1 MMIIYCFIS
10 ALMFVPTCPILIFK
24 IYTNAIFI
32 FLTNKREVYR
42 GENFVQLLMALFLGP
57 ILIVLSIIIDLLS
70 LPNVLLK
77 DGKNFEH
84 KYQLSA
90 DRLTDI
96 QIKVVMDTF
105 VKIFYGQAWNGF
117 RNTFMTLI
125 ELMIMHR
132 GIFSLIDNLHDLTCR
147 GNKDYKEALSNV
159 QDYNMTKIL
168 TRQCSIP
175 DINGDYKEA
184 RCDLNTIYAV
194 QFDIELY
201 NYIDS
206 TLRKLRMGILRQE
219 ISDKEKGIVAEAE
232 AKADGNAEDQDDDD
246 DELKK
251 VEGVNAIIIGP
262 DGAPLKRNNSD
273 VMNNFFISSA
283 VRCFTDI
290 EKQVKKQNTQDSRVV
305 AKFNKQLDEKK
316 KHWE

>member
-90 DRLTDI
+90 DRLTDV

-184 RCDLNTIYAV
+184 KCDLNTIYAV
-194 QFDIELY
+194 
-201 NYIDS
+201 
-206 TLRKLRMGILRQE
+206 
-219 ISDKEKGIVAEAE
+219 
-232 AKADGNAEDQDDDD
+232 
-246 DELKK
+246 
-251 VEGVNAIIIGP
+251 
-262 DGAPLKRNNSD
+262 
-273 VMNNFFISSA
+273 
-283 VRCFTDI
+283 
-290 EKQVKKQNTQDSRVV
+290 
-305 AKFNKQLDEKK
+305 
-316 KHWE
+316 